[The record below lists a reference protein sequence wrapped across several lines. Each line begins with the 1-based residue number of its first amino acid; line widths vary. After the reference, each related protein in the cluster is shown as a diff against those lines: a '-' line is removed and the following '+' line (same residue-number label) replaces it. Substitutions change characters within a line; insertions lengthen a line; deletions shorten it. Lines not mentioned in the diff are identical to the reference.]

1 MHRRSFTSRA
11 FLGRLNMKIL
21 LVAGIL
27 ELEILSHE
35 KTVFSANEQNSQLQQ
50 WVNPWFQKQ
59 EATSRTL
66 S

>member
-1 MHRRSFTSRA
+1 
-11 FLGRLNMKIL
+11 MKIL
-21 LVAGIL
+21 LVTGIL